1 MLVVIESEYSFL
13 NRPGLLDPRPG
24 EGPGS
29 LHFYQE
35 MLLLWSGDPAVRTA
49 VLEEDEE
56 AETGAGPPISRK
68 ERDWRSSLADSCC
81 PKAGLGARVHAV
93 RMPGSMPRGC
103 QGPCREGARVHAMRV
118 WTCRAGRPTL
128 GLPGPAAPKGT
139 RQPRSQAG
147 ALNQV
152 QKQFSPVL
160 RTVQPRVRIWIL

>member
-93 RMPGSMPRGC
+93 RMPGSMARGC
-103 QGPCREGARVHAMRV
+103 QGPCREGARVHAMRMPGSMPRGCQGP
-118 WTCRAGRPTL
+118 CREDARVHAERV
-128 GLPGPAAPKGT
+128 PGSMP
-139 RQPRSQAG
+139 
-147 ALNQV
+147 
-152 QKQFSPVL
+152 
-160 RTVQPRVRIWIL
+160 

>member
-103 QGPCREGARVHAMRV
+103 QGPCRASVDLQ
-118 WTCRAGRPTL
+118 GRTAHTGTPRSCS
-128 GLPGPAAPKGT
+128 PKGDPSASFT
-139 RQPRSQAG
+139 GWGTKSG
-147 ALNQV
+147 AE
-152 QKQFSPVL
+152 
-160 RTVQPRVRIWIL
+160 TI